1 MSSIVP
7 LNVFELIIQTSPLLL
22 SFSDHYLMLQT
33 SLLSSLI
40 AVSSE
45 IDILQYMYLSSAI
58 MKH

>member
-7 LNVFELIIQTSPLLL
+7 LNVFELIIQTSRLLL
-22 SFSDHYLMLQT
+22 SFSDHHLMLQT